1 MIEIHDTPQGRREL
15 GRIGKLNILSGLEKT
30 MLRALLSIR
39 SHAKEHYLTGPYPQ
53 KLSFVYGK
61 GVLRSSIDVGVE
73 SAAGEIIG
81 RIGIPE
87 AVKYGKF
94 WELGIA
100 RIKHGPKQR
109 PFLRPAIEDKKAEVF
124 KQFEIEIVRR
134 VNE

>member
-1 MIEIHDTPQGRREL
+1 MIEFHDTPQGKREL
-15 GRIGKLNILSGLEKT
+15 DRISKLNILSGLEKT
-30 MLRALLSIR
+30 MLRALLTIR
-39 SHAKEHYLTGPYPQ
+39 GHAKANYLTGPYPQ

-81 RIGIPE
+81 HIGIPE

-94 WELGIA
+94 WEFGIA

-109 PFLRPAIEDKKAEVF
+109 AWLRPAIEDKKAEIF
-124 KQFEIEIVRR
+124 KNFEVEIVRR